1 MASLRRCLNTAL
13 GEDFKE
19 FTSVYVDDLLV
30 HSDTIEAHLIH
41 LDKIFVTLG
50 RAGLTV
56 KLRKS
61 QFLRHE
67 VSFLGH
73 IISADGVSI
82 DKTRIECINKFP
94 TPRNL
99 RELRGFLGFVNYE
112 QRFCKNYADLT
123 LPLLKLLKKGQKWK
137 WGPEEEE
144 AMRAIKDAY
153 LKTVLIVHPDL
164 NRTFYIQ
171 CDSSDYALGGSL
183 YQLSNEGERQV
194 VAYTSSTFKGS
205 QLTYT
210 TTEKEALAVIHCLRQ
225 WRNLILGRDLVI
237 LSDHKSLSFLLTCKL
252 RSARLSRWIMFIKE
266 FDFRIEH
273 CKGSENTI
281 ADVLSRFPL
290 RKTSFAKPEV
300 GINVNIALMKLSND
314 FSMLKKHFKVL
325 RTDQMND
332 EWIRNKIE
340 FIENCQEGVEF
351 TNEKDR
357 NILRWFV
364 VHEGILFKRGDVRC
378 PGFKLCVPQNQ
389 RRDIILAHHKAL
401 GHFGKTKTYLHMR
414 NMFYWPKILKH
425 VRQIVAAC
433 DLCQKGKCSPK
444 SRGLLNPII
453 TKKPG
458 ELVCLDMIGPLPQG
472 RGGVTQILVIVD
484 AFSKFVKLYA
494 LRRATSKA
502 ILNKIV
508 KDNTECSKTE
518 CILSDNAT
526 QFTKFVEG
534 CLNNI
539 INLTTGFT
547 PSYVQTGVVQP
558 NPIDKYVKYPEV
570 IERNL
575 PLESVWELAC
585 TNLKSKAT
593 LRADKANEKIKP
605 VEFEIGTQVLVR
617 THYQSSAEERTIK
630 KSFLLYKGPFY
641 ILRRAGPNS
650 YVVGD
655 EKGVELSTENIINLK
670 AYKVLL
676 NAPPPKENDGEKRT
690 ERRTKVSHHRE
701 QTRLPI
707 SRNVV
712 REEAIQ
718 QRKRPREIHATPG
731 FPSLPTKI
739 NGDTYKVNQLKEFD
753 NDSAMKPRKLISH
766 SAPGTP
772 EDSYLLDEDKASSSM
787 DSSQP
792 NVRQGKGK
800 KKLTRTIS
808 VSGDESERATRYQQ
822 RVMKSLVPHLGEL
835 KECLCDKDP
844 DIICLTRTWLSNSVP
859 DEQLSL
865 KQYSLFRSDRPDKG
879 EGVAMYVKS
888 KIISA
893 KINDVITIS
902 DTEQLWV
909 KINVNDTSTA
919 IGVIY
924 RPPKQKVNIFLNE
937 FEDSIGHIFATH
949 DQLICSGDY
958 NIDLSRIQSPASCL
972 LNNVLNSF
980 GLIQLVETHSNNN
993 LP

>member
-1 MASLRRCLNTAL
+1 MDLNDESVFNAPSYPIPFIYRTEVAEQIAEMLSWEIIKKEKTEYISPLVCVTKKDKTIRVCLDARMLNRRLKKDSVNPPNTNDLLLTFKKGQFLSTVDLTAAYWQLPIRSDHTKYIGFVYEGETYTFARLPFGLSTAMASLTRCLNMVL
-13 GEDFKE
+13 GKEFKE

-30 HSDTIEAHLIH
+30 HSDTVETHLIH
-41 LDKIFVTLG
+41 LDKIFDTLG

-171 CDSSDYALGGSL
+171 CDSSDYALEGSL

-194 VAYTSSTFKGS
+194 VAYTSSTSKGS

-210 TTEKEALAVIHCLRQ
+210 TTEKEALAVVHCLRQ

-252 RSARLSRWIMFIKE
+252 RSARLSRWIMFIQE

-281 ADVLSRFPL
+281 AEVLSRFPL
-290 RKTSFAKPEV
+290 RKTLFAKPEV
-300 GINVNIALMKLSND
+300 GNN
-314 FSMLKKHFKVL
+314 VL
-325 RTDQMND
+325 RTGQMNN

-340 FIENCQEGVEF
+340 FIENCQKCVEIS
-351 TNEKDR
+351 NEKDR

-389 RRDIILAHHKAL
+389 RRDIIFAHHKAL

-425 VRQIVAAC
+425 VGKIVAAC
-433 DLCQKGKCSPK
+433 NLCQKAKCSPK

-508 KDNTECSKTE
+508 KDYIPNVEKPE

-526 QFTKFVEG
+526 QFTGELWKTTLGELGIRIKHISVYFPSGNITERYNKEIGRLLRSYCNEKHTKWPTMLEFVEG

-539 INLTTGFT
+539 IDLTTGFT
-547 PSYVQTGVVQP
+547 PSYVQTGMDQP

-570 IERNL
+570 FERNL

-585 TNLKSKAT
+585 TNLKSKAKR
-593 LRADKANEKIKP
+593 RADKANKKKP
-605 VEFEIGTQVLVR
+605 VEFEIGTRENPLSIFSR
-617 THYQSSAEERTIK
+617 RK
-630 KSFLLYKGPFY
+630 NYKE
-641 ILRRAGPNS
+641 ILS
-650 YVVGD
+650 
-655 EKGVELSTENIINLK
+655 II
-670 AYKVLL
+670 
-676 NAPPPKENDGEKRT
+676 
-690 ERRTKVSHHRE
+690 
-701 QTRLPI
+701 
-707 SRNVV
+707 
-712 REEAIQ
+712 
-718 QRKRPREIHATPG
+718 
-731 FPSLPTKI
+731 
-739 NGDTYKVNQLKEFD
+739 
-753 NDSAMKPRKLISH
+753 
-766 SAPGTP
+766 
-772 EDSYLLDEDKASSSM
+772 
-787 DSSQP
+787 
-792 NVRQGKGK
+792 
-800 KKLTRTIS
+800 
-808 VSGDESERATRYQQ
+808 
-822 RVMKSLVPHLGEL
+822 
-835 KECLCDKDP
+835 
-844 DIICLTRTWLSNSVP
+844 
-859 DEQLSL
+859 
-865 KQYSLFRSDRPDKG
+865 
-879 EGVAMYVKS
+879 
-888 KIISA
+888 
-893 KINDVITIS
+893 
-902 DTEQLWV
+902 
-909 KINVNDTSTA
+909 
-919 IGVIY
+919 
-924 RPPKQKVNIFLNE
+924 
-937 FEDSIGHIFATH
+937 
-949 DQLICSGDY
+949 
-958 NIDLSRIQSPASCL
+958 
-972 LNNVLNSF
+972 
-980 GLIQLVETHSNNN
+980 
-993 LP
+993 

>member
-1 MASLRRCLNTAL
+1 M
-13 GEDFKE
+13 
-19 FTSVYVDDLLV
+19 
-30 HSDTIEAHLIH
+30 LI
-41 LDKIFVTLG
+41 
-50 RAGLTV
+50 
-56 KLRKS
+56 
-61 QFLRHE
+61 Q
-67 VSFLGH
+67 
-73 IISADGVSI
+73 
-82 DKTRIECINKFP
+82 
-94 TPRNL
+94 
-99 RELRGFLGFVNYE
+99 
-112 QRFCKNYADLT
+112 
-123 LPLLKLLKKGQKWK
+123 
-137 WGPEEEE
+137 
-144 AMRAIKDAY
+144 
-153 LKTVLIVHPDL
+153 
-164 NRTFYIQ
+164 
-171 CDSSDYALGGSL
+171 
-183 YQLSNEGERQV
+183 
-194 VAYTSSTFKGS
+194 
-205 QLTYT
+205 
-210 TTEKEALAVIHCLRQ
+210 
-225 WRNLILGRDLVI
+225 
-237 LSDHKSLSFLLTCKL
+237 
-252 RSARLSRWIMFIKE
+252 E

-300 GINVNIALMKLSND
+300 GNNVNIALMKLSND

-340 FIENCQEGVEF
+340 FIENCQEGVEI

-389 RRDIILAHHKAL
+389 RRDIISAHHKAL

-433 DLCQKGKCSPK
+433 DLCQKAKCSPK

-494 LRRATSKA
+494 LQRATSKA

-508 KDNTECSKTE
+508 KDYIPNVQKPE
-518 CILSDNAT
+518 CILNDNAT
-526 QFTKFVEG
+526 QFTRIRRLLRSYCNEKHTKWPTMLEFVEG

-585 TNLKSKAT
+585 TNLKSKAK
-593 LRADKANEKIKP
+593 LRADKANKKIKP

-630 KSFLLYKGPFY
+630 KFFLLYKGPFY

-676 NAPPPKENDGEKRT
+676 NGLN
-690 ERRTKVSHHRE
+690 
-701 QTRLPI
+701 
-707 SRNVV
+707 
-712 REEAIQ
+712 
-718 QRKRPREIHATPG
+718 
-731 FPSLPTKI
+731 PS
-739 NGDTYKVNQLKEFD
+739 V
-753 NDSAMKPRKLISH
+753 
-766 SAPGTP
+766 
-772 EDSYLLDEDKASSSM
+772 
-787 DSSQP
+787 
-792 NVRQGKGK
+792 
-800 KKLTRTIS
+800 
-808 VSGDESERATRYQQ
+808 
-822 RVMKSLVPHLGEL
+822 
-835 KECLCDKDP
+835 
-844 DIICLTRTWLSNSVP
+844 
-859 DEQLSL
+859 
-865 KQYSLFRSDRPDKG
+865 
-879 EGVAMYVKS
+879 
-888 KIISA
+888 
-893 KINDVITIS
+893 
-902 DTEQLWV
+902 
-909 KINVNDTSTA
+909 
-919 IGVIY
+919 
-924 RPPKQKVNIFLNE
+924 
-937 FEDSIGHIFATH
+937 
-949 DQLICSGDY
+949 
-958 NIDLSRIQSPASCL
+958 
-972 LNNVLNSF
+972 
-980 GLIQLVETHSNNN
+980 
-993 LP
+993 